1 MPATTDKKTNTND
14 RNQFFGEAAE
24 LARTPLL
31 AAIGAGDLAAR
42 AVVESLTKLREQVN
56 ERTEAARTDL
66 PRDFG
71 QLRERLDPAELRKRV
86 DSYAESARQLIDYL
100 AGRGEETLQRLQS
113 QPQVKKV
120 WEQVESAQDRLEE
133 TVSDARGIADDV
145 LGKVSRQFGAKG
157 EDGAEA
163 GGPEAAGTGAAKTAS
178 ASGAERSSAARTTKS
193 GKNGTKPGA
202 RSKSGEN

>member
-100 AGRGEETLQRLQS
+100 AGRQK
-113 QPQVKKV
+113 PC
-120 WEQVESAQDRLEE
+120 SACR
-133 TVSDARGIADDV
+133 A
-145 LGKVSRQFGAKG
+145 SRRSRRCGSRSRA
-157 EDGAEA
+157 
-163 GGPEAAGTGAAKTAS
+163 PRTGWRRPSPTPAT
-178 ASGAERSSAARTTKS
+178 
-193 GKNGTKPGA
+193 
-202 RSKSGEN
+202 